1 VKRWLRP
8 RITLSLAAA
17 ILVVILLGITLVQAR
32 SISRVSAQVASL
44 REGLQEEVEQQNRVG
59 LIVESNQRTV
69 TRHLQEVRRLLNL
82 SPGTYRF
89 PETDQ
94 ASESG
99 TAGGNDSTSDD
110 GAANERYRV
119 DLFFAGIDRIAAEQE
134 LTTLETRLAGEV
146 PAVLGPRLAEFSREL
161 TLRDTGRLRWEI
173 SGDTGEPWVQIR
185 AGTDGF
191 SVSAAMGEDI
201 RVENLPAL
209 ATIVSERIN
218 EMDRR
223 VTAFDTARE
232 QIDELLNSP
241 ELTDALTSRSLLP
254 GPRDED
260 DGTVIYSF
268 VTDLTGDTA
277 FTASVTRDPPLFS
290 VDGSSVDTFDA
301 FRDELRSRIAD
312 SDPRTAAQKA
322 TEASF
327 QRIRDVGTSEP
338 FEAFLTE
345 RDLTLSTEPRET
357 LDFFLFDL
365 ERSDGTRFGA
375 FAVQKGLGEIYLM
388 DADEIVITRLDNAPG
403 SPLEEA
409 RAVTDPV
416 ADTTLPEEFPPGFQA
431 RTADG
436 TNIVLFG
443 THEEKADTIMLVHLS
458 PQKTVSMISIPRDI
472 WWQQRK
478 LNYYH
483 EIYGS
488 DTLVTELSEMI
499 AQPIDGWISVDMY
512 AFIEIVDIL
521 GGIEVTL
528 NEPLI
533 DPTYRVR
540 DDGQWSTLYYEAG
553 THHLTGIES
562 LRLARSRHTS
572 NDFERASRQQMI
584 LAALRT
590 RLNELHAGNLD
601 RVYELIET
609 LSRYADSSYSV
620 WELAQLYLGY
630 RNAEIT
636 NRTGLT
642 FDNVLYSTYSNVHLQ
657 GLDFDDLEDDFFR
670 GEWILLPRQDD
681 WDVIPWFVERNT
693 R

>member
-1 VKRWLRP
+1 MKRWLRP
-8 RITLSLAAA
+8 RAAYSIIA
-17 ILVVILLGITLVQAR
+17 AFLVVVLLGISLAQAR

-44 REGLQEEVEQQNRVG
+44 RDGLQEEVEQQNRVG
-59 LIVESNQRTV
+59 LVVESNQRTV

-89 PETDQ
+89 PEDASASDNNTD
-94 ASESG
+94 AENG
-99 TAGGNDSTSDD
+99 DDNAND
-110 GAANERYRV
+110 ERYREE
-119 DLFFAGIDRIAAEQE
+119 LFFAGIDRITAEQE
-134 LTTLETRLAGEV
+134 LTSLEKRLAKEV
-146 PAVLGPRLAEFSREL
+146 PAVLAPLLTEVPREL

-173 SGDTGEPWVQIR
+173 SEEAGETWVRVRADTEGFGVASPLQTDDR
-185 AGTDGF
+185 AESLSD
-191 SVSAAMGEDI
+191 
-201 RVENLPAL
+201 L
-209 ATIVSERIN
+209 ATVVAEHIREVE
-218 EMDRR
+218 RR
-223 VTAFDTARE
+223 VTGFDTAKE
-232 QIDELLNSP
+232 QIDELLDSQ
-241 ELTDALTSRSLLP
+241 EIADALTSRSLLP
-254 GPRDED
+254 GPREED
-260 DGTVIYSF
+260 NGTVVYSF

-277 FTASVTRDPPLFS
+277 FTASVTRDPLVFS
-290 VDGSSVDTFDA
+290 VDGNQVDTFDA
-301 FRDELRSRIAD
+301 FRDEIRERIAD

-327 QRIRDVGTSEP
+327 QRILDVGMSEP
-338 FEAFLTE
+338 FQAFLAE
-345 RDLTLSTEPRET
+345 RDLTLSTEPRDT

-375 FAVQKGLGEIYLM
+375 FAVQKGRGEIYLT
-388 DADEIVITRLDNAPG
+388 DADEIVITSLDNASG

-409 RAVTDPV
+409 SSVTKSA

-436 TNIVLFG
+436 TNIILFG
-443 THEEKADTIMLVHLS
+443 THENKADTIMLVHLS

-478 LNYYH
+478 LNYYN
-483 EIYGS
+483 EVYGS
-488 DTLVTELSEMI
+488 DTLVTELSKMI

-528 NEPLI
+528 DEPLI

-540 DDGQWSTLYYEAG
+540 DDGEWSTLYYEAG
-553 THHLTGIES
+553 THHLTGVES

-681 WDVIPWFVERNT
+681 WDVIPWFVEQNMR
-693 R
+693 